1 MARTVPTGSFQFH
14 VQFASLAVLHY
25 DYLLTLPDEIDYVWR
40 SRWRLSTLFYIFCR
54 YALVAN
60 FLYSLSIIK
69 GSHII
74 NCDIGYMICGVLSIF
89 GHIGII
95 AVWGLRTYAVWQRN
109 KYIIGLLG
117 LPGVAV
123 IILLIVRCAKR
134 LKASKLCGSPDRL
147 PPLQI
152 RAPFNRCK
160 GAQTFKGLRGVIA
173 ALVVVFEISAF
184 LFATARVWRTMRARK
199 GANLGGIVFSQGLI
213 YMVPTFTLSM
223 VSLVLNWKFSAEFVR
238 LINAFKLPLAGLLT
252 ARFLLNLRKW
262 EAGKVQRQSRLPL
275 STLRFA
281 QDPLS
286 SESAGNTNI
295 LSCDAQRSTR
305 SMLEE
310 LGEDI
315 GAR

>member
-14 VQFASLAVLHY
+14 VQIASLAVLHY

-40 SRWRLSTLFYIFCR
+40 SRWRLSTLFYTFCR

-74 NCDIGYMICGVLSIF
+74 NCDIGYMICGILSIF

-123 IILLIVRCAKR
+123 IILLI
-134 LKASKLCGSPDRL
+134 
-147 PPLQI
+147 I

-160 GAQTFKGLRGVIA
+160 GAQTFKGLRGVIS

-199 GANLGGIVFSQGLI
+199 GANLGGIVFSQ
-213 YMVPTFTLSM
+213 V
-223 VSLVLNWKFSAEFVR
+223 
-238 LINAFKLPLAGLLT
+238 
-252 ARFLLNLRKW
+252 
-262 EAGKVQRQSRLPL
+262 
-275 STLRFA
+275 
-281 QDPLS
+281 
-286 SESAGNTNI
+286 
-295 LSCDAQRSTR
+295 
-305 SMLEE
+305 
-310 LGEDI
+310 
-315 GAR
+315 